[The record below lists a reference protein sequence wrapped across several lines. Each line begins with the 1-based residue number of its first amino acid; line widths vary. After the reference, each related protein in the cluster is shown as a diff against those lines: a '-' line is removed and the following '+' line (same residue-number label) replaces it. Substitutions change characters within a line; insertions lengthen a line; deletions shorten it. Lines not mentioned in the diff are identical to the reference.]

1 MDSINI
7 DDYAKFVDTTTSQ
20 ASKDTSKM
28 CERVEYLRG
37 TYSMK
42 GGEVIDQ
49 DIDMARLMTA
59 LIGMLAESGEFAE
72 VVKKKVF
79 QSDSKFKSDEIFHM
93 KRELGD
99 VLWYWC
105 QGCIALGF
113 TPQEVMREN
122 INKLEKRYPNGF
134 EVVRSEVREEGDI

>member
-134 EVVRSEVREEGDI
+134 EVIRSEVREEGDI

>member
-7 DDYAKFVDTTTSQ
+7 DDYAKFVDTTTSE
-20 ASKDTSKM
+20 ASKDTTKM
-28 CERVEYLRG
+28 CDRVEYLRG

-49 DIDMARLMTA
+49 EIDMARLMTA

-93 KRELGD
+93 KRELGRCIV
-99 VLWYWC
+99 VLVSRLYRTWIHTTR
-105 QGCIALGF
+105 GN
-113 TPQEVMREN
+113 ERE
-122 INKLEKRYPNGF
+122 Y
-134 EVVRSEVREEGDI
+134 

>member
-1 MDSINI
+1 MSKIN
-7 DDYAKFVDTTTSQ
+7 DYAAFVDQCTSDT
-20 ASKDTSKM
+20 SKDTTKM
-28 CERVEYLRG
+28 CDRMDYLRG
-37 TYSMK
+37 DYTMQGNK
-42 GGEVIDQ
+42 VIDQ
-49 DIDMARLMTA
+49 EIDMARLMTA

-79 QSDSKFKSDEIFHM
+79 QSDSKFNSDEIFHM

-113 TPQEVMREN
+113 TPQEVMAEN

-134 EVVRSEVREEGDI
+134 EVIRSEVREEGDI